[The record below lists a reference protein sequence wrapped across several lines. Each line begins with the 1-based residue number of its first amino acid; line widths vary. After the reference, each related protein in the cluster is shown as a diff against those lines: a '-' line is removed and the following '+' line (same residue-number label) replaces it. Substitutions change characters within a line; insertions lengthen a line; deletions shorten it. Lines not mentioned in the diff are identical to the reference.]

1 MCKVLFRA
9 IKNCCVFWKDFF
21 ISDNKRVFWANNKA
35 QASGAIIVIL
45 CFALGG
51 MIAYTALKPV
61 VKGGCKLILQ
71 ADNQQML
78 GMQERI
84 AGIEA
89 IKVELGTSLKE
100 LKSIGLLKANKEA
113 IIKSEISGKI
123 KEVLFTEGSD
133 VSKGDELIRFEDD
146 GNRAEVEKYEAEYAL
161 RQNEFNMNKIL
172 YQQKAGSQQKY
183 KESEASMKVAKANL
197 SNAKF
202 QLSRT
207 VIKAPFSGKIGILKG
222 ATHPGNVIQPN
233 TELVYLVD
241 NSKIKVEFLI
251 PAKYIEDIAVGQAVE
266 ITLEAFPNK
275 VFAGAVEA
283 IDSAIDTKNHSILVK
298 AVIPNEDGILQHGML
313 ANVTLITG
321 EKSNVVVITDDA
333 LDREGQHEFVWI
345 VDEKYRAYRRKVI
358 TGAKSENGVEIV
370 AGLKE
375 GDKVVIS
382 GQLRLQDG
390 TKVKILNEATP
401 TVLPASESKSNKDK
415 K

>member
-1 MCKVLFRA
+1 MFKILFRS
-9 IKNCCVFWKDFF
+9 IKNCFIFWKDLAN
-21 ISDNKRVFWANNKA
+21 SDNKKLFWANNSA
-35 QASGAIIVIL
+35 QASGAVIVIL

-51 MIAYTALKPV
+51 VIAYHAMKPV
-61 VKGGCKLILQ
+61 VKNGCKLVLQ
-71 ADNQQML
+71 ADNQQMI
-78 GMQERI
+78 GMQDRVV
-84 AGIEA
+84 GVEA
-89 IKVELGTSLKE
+89 TKVELGTSLKE

-123 KEVLFTEGSD
+123 KEVSFEEGSE
-133 VSKGDELIRFEDD
+133 VSKGDVLIKFEDD
-146 GNRAEVEKYEAEYAL
+146 GNRAEVDKYEAEYAL
-161 RQNEFNMNKIL
+161 RQNEFNMNRTL

-197 SNAKF
+197 SNARF

-222 ATHPGNVIQPN
+222 ATHPGNVVQPN

-266 ITLEAFPNK
+266 VTLEAFPNK
-275 VFAGAVEA
+275 VFSGAVEA

-298 AVIPNEDGILQHGML
+298 AVIPNDDRVLQHGML

-321 EKSNVVVITDDA
+321 EKSNVIVISDDS
-333 LDREGQHEFVWI
+333 LDREGQHEFVWTI
-345 VDEKYRAYRRKVI
+345 DEKYRAYRRPVI

-370 AGLKE
+370 TGLQE
-375 GDKVVIS
+375 GDKVVTS
-382 GQLRLQDG
+382 GQIRLQDG
-390 TKVKILNEATP
+390 TKVKILNEQNP
-401 TVLPASESKSNKDK
+401 TVLPTDNKK
-415 K
+415 KKEG

>member
-1 MCKVLFRA
+1 MFKILFRS
-9 IKNCCVFWKDFF
+9 IKNCFVFWKDFF
-21 ISDNKRVFWANNKA
+21 ISDNKKVFWANNSSK
-35 QASGAIIVIL
+35 ASGATIVIL

-51 MIAYTALKPV
+51 VVLYHALKPV
-61 VKGGCKLILQ
+61 VKGGCKMILQ
-71 ADNQQML
+71 ADAQQMM
-78 GMQERI
+78 GMQDSV

-89 IKVELGTSLKE
+89 VKVELGTSLKE

-133 VSKGDELIRFEDD
+133 VSKGDELIKFEDD
-146 GNRAEVEKYEAEYAL
+146 GNKAEVEKYEAEYAL
-161 RQNEFNMNKIL
+161 RQNEFNMNKTL

-183 KESEASMKVAKANL
+183 KESEASMKVARANL

-207 VIKAPFSGKIGILKG
+207 VIKAPFKGRIGILKG
-222 ATHPGNVIQPN
+222 ATYPGNVIQPN

-266 ITLEAFPNK
+266 VTLEAFPNK
-275 VFAGAVEA
+275 VFSGAVEA

-298 AVIPNEDGILQHGML
+298 AVIPNENGTLQHGML

-321 EKSNVVVITDDA
+321 EKSNVIVISDDA

-345 VDEKYRAYRRKVI
+345 IDDKYRSYRRKVI

-370 AGLKE
+370 AGLQA
-375 GDKVVIS
+375 GDKVVTS
-382 GQLRLQDG
+382 GQLKLQDG
-390 TKVKILNEATP
+390 KKVKILNEATP
-401 TVLPASESKSNKDK
+401 TVLPESEK

>member
-1 MCKVLFRA
+1 MFKILFRS
-9 IKNCCVFWKDFF
+9 IKNCFIFWKDFLS
-21 ISDNKRVFWANNKA
+21 SDNKKAFWANNSS
-35 QASGAIIVIL
+35 QASGATIVIL

-51 MIAYTALKPV
+51 VVLYHAMKPV

-71 ADNQQML
+71 SENQQIM
-78 GMQERI
+78 GMQDRV
-84 AGIEA
+84 AGVEA
-89 IKVELGTSLKE
+89 VKVELGTSLKE

-123 KEVLFTEGSD
+123 KEVLFTEGSE
-133 VSKGDELIRFEDD
+133 VSKGDELIKFEDD
-146 GNRAEVEKYEAEYAL
+146 GNKAEVEKYEAEYAL
-161 RQNEFNMNKIL
+161 RQNEFNMNKTL

-183 KESEASMKVAKANL
+183 KEAEAAMKMSRANL
-197 SNAKF
+197 SSAKF
-202 QLSRT
+202 KLSMT

-266 ITLEAFPNK
+266 VTLEAFPNK
-275 VFAGAVEA
+275 VFSGAVEA

-298 AVIPNEDGILQHGML
+298 AVIPNETGTLQHGML

-321 EKSNVVVITDDA
+321 EKSNVIVISDDA

-345 VDEKYRAYRRKVI
+345 IDDKYRAYRRKVI

-370 AGLKE
+370 AGLQA

-390 TKVKILNEATP
+390 IKVKILNEATP
-401 TVLPASESKSNKDK
+401 TVLPESKSDK